1 MCHLEKES
9 AFELSLGA
17 AFPFATA
24 HTFCASQNGPRAFSS
39 PEPQRFFFLIQIVEG
54 VALGPSKNIFFSLA
68 VENLMRYEVK
78 NATFLR
84 ICLYFLILSS
94 TEQ

>member
-24 HTFCASQNGPRAFSS
+24 HTFSASQNGPRAFSS
-39 PEPQRFFFLIQIVEG
+39 PEPQRFFFLIVEG
-54 VALGPSKNIFFSLA
+54 LALGPSKNIFFSLA

-78 NATFLR
+78 NATLLR
-84 ICLYFLILSS
+84 ICLPD
-94 TEQ
+94 TEQY